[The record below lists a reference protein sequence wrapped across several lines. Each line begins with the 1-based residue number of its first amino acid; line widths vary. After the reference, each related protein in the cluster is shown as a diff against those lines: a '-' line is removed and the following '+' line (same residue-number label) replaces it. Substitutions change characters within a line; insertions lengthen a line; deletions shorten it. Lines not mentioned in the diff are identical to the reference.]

1 VLNIMNI
8 EFARVEFYYEKDED
22 TSKYKL
28 YITDV
33 NDTPGDSSMW
43 DKEIVNISKSL
54 FKFK

>member
-1 VLNIMNI
+1 MNI

-33 NDTPGDSSMW
+33 NDIPG
-43 DKEIVNISKSL
+43 IVQYGTK
-54 FKFK
+54 K